1 MADFTYQVPDEK
13 KFFLAVR
20 QILSKS
26 SIDTERAI
34 ADKLANAKCTI
45 VASSQYS
52 GERWN
57 AMSTTIHFY
66 VSVDKLDFFESE
78 QKKSLLRVCDRVM
91 PKDAGYDIQG
101 VEVSPLLDDLSVEST
116 LMDDLDEIK
125 NSVSATSLLHL
136 PDDIKQ
142 KGKEMAEV
150 YTYLYC
156 VENSLR
162 LFIDKVLT
170 MELGVNYFSVITV
183 PSNVKKSIQVRKDL
197 EVKNRW
203 IGLRGDQ
210 ELFYLDFKELANI
223 ITANWETFKEYF
235 PDQHWLNVKIEELG
249 NCRNLIAHNSFIS
262 DMERDVI
269 RLNYN
274 QILKQ
279 IQKVELKKTTTVTTN
294 QPTDELPF

>member
-1 MADFTYQVPDEK
+1 MADFSYEVPDEK
-13 KFFLAVR
+13 KFFAAVR

-26 SIDTERAI
+26 TVDTERAI

-45 VASSQYS
+45 VTTSHFS

-57 AMSTTIHFY
+57 AYYTSVHFY
-66 VSVDKLDFFESE
+66 VSVDTLDYFEKE
-78 QKKSLLRVCDRVM
+78 QKKILLRICDRVM
-91 PKDAGYDIQG
+91 PKDAGFDIQNI
-101 VEVSPLLDDLSVEST
+101 EVSPLLDGIPLDNT

-125 NSVSATSLLHL
+125 NSISEKSLLHL

-170 MELGVNYFSVITV
+170 SKSGSNYFSTITV
-183 PSNVKKSIQVRKDL
+183 PTSVKKSIQVRKEL
-197 EVKNRW
+197 ETKNQW
-203 IGLRGDQ
+203 IVIRGNQD
-210 ELFYLDFKELANI
+210 LFYLDFKELANI
-223 ITANWETFKEYF
+223 ITANWEIFKMYF

-262 DMERDVI
+262 AIERDVI

-274 QILKQ
+274 QILRQ
-279 IQKVELKKTTTVTTN
+279 IQKVELKKSTSNTN
-294 QPTDELPF
+294 IAERDDLPF